1 MPEPVKAVIAVVS
14 APGAAL
20 AAALERFRARGAHV
34 TGDPGAALPDRF
46 RLAWIFADAA
56 DIAAPEVA
64 AWHARL
70 AAVAPV
76 QLALQLKAQGAA
88 GREAALARACAGL
101 AGGVILQPYDDA
113 GLAQVAALVEG
124 FLARG

>member
-1 MPEPVKAVIAVVS
+1 MPEPVKAVVAVVGT
-14 APGAAL
+14 PGAAL

-34 TGDPGAALPDRF
+34 TGDLAAALPGRF

-56 DIAAPEVA
+56 DAGAPEVA

-76 QLALQLKAQGAA
+76 QLALRGA
-88 GREAALARACAGL
+88 GGEEALARVGAL
-101 AGGVILQPYDDA
+101 FVGGVILQPYDDA
-113 GLAQVAALVEG
+113 GLAQVAALVDD

>member
-1 MPEPVKAVIAVVS
+1 MLEPVKAVVAVVGT
-14 APGAAL
+14 PGAAL

-34 TGDPGAALPDRF
+34 TGDLAAALPGRF

-56 DIAAPEVA
+56 DAGAPEVA

-76 QLALQLKAQGAA
+76 QLALHADIGA
-88 GREAALARACAGL
+88 GGEEALARAGANFV
-101 AGGVILQPYDDA
+101 GGVIVQPYDNA
-113 GLAQVAALVEG
+113 GLAQVAALIDD